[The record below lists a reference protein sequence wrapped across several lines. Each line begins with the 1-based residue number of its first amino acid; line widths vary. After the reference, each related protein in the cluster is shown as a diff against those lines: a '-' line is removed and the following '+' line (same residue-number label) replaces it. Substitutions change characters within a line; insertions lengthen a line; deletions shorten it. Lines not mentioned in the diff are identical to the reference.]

1 MVPPVP
7 STGPSEIS
15 IDVINSTSATVSW
28 KELSAR
34 DLRGNLHRY
43 IVVVEHSG
51 KELHRVET
59 NKTSVQLTRLNKFS
73 EHHIK
78 LSAATLAGVGP
89 FATILMM
96 TLPSGKLLHV
106 SVLHS
111 SLDVTSFISISFSPR
126 KWVCSSQPDSHTPQ
140 PHPHSY
146 FLV

>member
-1 MVPPVP
+1 MVSPVP
-7 STGPSEIS
+7 STGPDNIS

-28 KELSAR
+28 KELSAS

-59 NKTSVQLTRLNKFS
+59 NETSVQLTDLNKFS

-78 LSAATLAGVGP
+78 LSAATLAGEGP

-96 TLPSGKLLHV
+96 TLPSGKILL
-106 SVLHS
+106 LLAFHS
-111 SLDVTSFISISFSPR
+111 GLDVASFISIYFSPR

-140 PHPHSY
+140 PHPHLY